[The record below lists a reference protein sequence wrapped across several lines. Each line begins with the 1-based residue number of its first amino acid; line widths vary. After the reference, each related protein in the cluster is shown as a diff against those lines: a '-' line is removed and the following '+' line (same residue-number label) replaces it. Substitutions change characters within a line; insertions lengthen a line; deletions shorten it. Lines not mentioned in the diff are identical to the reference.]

1 MVEKLPP
8 IHPGEILREEY
19 LKPLRLTGN
28 RLATALHVP
37 PQRINEIV
45 NERRAISADTALRLS
60 RYFDTTPAF
69 WMGLQAAY
77 ELELAAFE
85 TGAEIATIRPRSGAI
100 DAALGGKH

>member
-1 MVEKLPP
+1 MVEELPP

-19 LKPLRLTGN
+19 LKPLRLTCN

-77 ELELAAFE
+77 ELELVQCE
-85 TGAEIATIRPRSGAI
+85 TGAEIATIQPRSGTI
-100 DAALGGKH
+100 DAALGG

>member
-1 MVEKLPP
+1 MAERLPP

-19 LKPLRLTGN
+19 LKPLRLSGN
-28 RLATALHVP
+28 RLATALHVA

-45 NERRAISADTALRLS
+45 NERRAISADTALRLG

-77 ELELAAFE
+77 ELEIAERE
-85 TGAEIATIRPRSGAI
+85 TGADIAAIHTARRP
-100 DAALGGKH
+100 

>member
-1 MVEKLPP
+1 MAERLPP

-19 LKPLRLTGN
+19 LKPLRLSGN
-28 RLATALHVP
+28 RLATSLHVP

-77 ELELAAFE
+77 ELEIADRE
-85 TGAEIATIRPRSGAI
+85 TGPEIQTIRPRSGAI
-100 DAALGGKH
+100 DASLGG